1 MSLEKIICTQCGSNQ
16 IKVVSATVFECE
28 SCGTILKE
36 EQPSPAPVKEKPFRS
51 KREFRAL
58 GEADD
63 SEYYAEERTDGS
75 VGESDT
81 GATKMIFY
89 ILIVTIIGG
98 WIAYML
104 LT

>member
-1 MSLEKIICTQCGSNQ
+1 MSLEKLTCTQCGSNE
-16 IKVVSATVFECE
+16 IKVVSASVFQCE
-28 SCGTILKE
+28 SCGTILKDKE
-36 EQPSPAPVKEKPFRS
+36 EKPQKPFRS

-63 SEYYAEERTDGS
+63 SEYYGEERTDGS
-75 VGESDT
+75 VGDSDT

-104 LT
+104 LS